1 MPPAR
6 PIQCPDMPTDLRR
19 PAYVGR
25 FAPSPTGPLHEGSL
39 VAALASWLDAKAH
52 RGSWLLRIEDVDE
65 PRCQPAHAQVITAQL
80 QALGLMPDGD
90 VWWQSRRTAAYQAAL
105 TQLAQQGDAYGC
117 RCTRASLA
125 AWFEARGIS
134 HERHHDRVYPGL
146 CRPGLQPALP
156 PHEAR
161 AWRGRVPGPD
171 AASDDATRRAGDVH
185 WTDRRLGAQS
195 QDLAREVGDFILLR
209 ADGFFAYQLAVVVDD
224 GAQGITDIVRG
235 EDLADNTPRQIWL
248 QRRLGLPQPRY
259 FHAPL
264 VLNEHG
270 EKLSKQQGAKA
281 LDIQQPLEA
290 LGLAAQRLGLG
301 IWPAQTLAEWQEEAV
316 RRWQDRHMIRR

>member
-1 MPPAR
+1 
-6 PIQCPDMPTDLRR
+6 
-19 PAYVGR
+19 
-25 FAPSPTGPLHEGSL
+25 L
-39 VAALASWLDAKAH
+39 VAALASWLDARAH
-52 RGSWLLRIEDVDE
+52 GGTWLLRIEDVDE
-65 PRCQPAHAQVITAQL
+65 PRCQPAHAEIISAQL
-80 QALGLMPDGD
+80 QALGLRPDGD
-90 VWWQSRRTAAYQAAL
+90 VWWQSRRTGAYQAAL
-105 TQLAQQGDAYGC
+105 ARLAQQGDAYGC

-125 AWFEARGIS
+125 AWFEAQGIS

-156 PHEAR
+156 PHEVR
-161 AWRGRVPGPD
+161 AWRGRVPGP
-171 AASDDATRRAGDVH
+171 AGADDATRRANEVH

-195 QDLAREVGDFILLR
+195 QDLSREVGDFILLR

-235 EDLADNTPRQIWL
+235 EDLADYTPRQIWL

-264 VLNEHG
+264 VLNAHG

-301 IWPAQTLAEWQEEAV
+301 SWHAQTLAEWQEEAV
-316 RRWQDRHMIRR
+316 RRWQDRQSIRS